1 MSDAPKFKPNRL
13 LYILFAVGG
22 GIFGVHNFYA
32 GRKKYALFQL
42 LLSLL
47 SCGILAGITLVTVLA
62 DIFCYDTAEGKFRK
76 TGLLWTFGCIF
87 LIFLLPALGIYA
99 LYRHNLKQEC
109 SFNIVNIKSSLQM
122 YAQVHKGKLPV
133 ENNDAG
139 LLELWELNISGEKL
153 ICPISQER
161 KYVYL
166 GGANVKMGRCPVF
179 FELPEGHSQEKTTV
193 IYADGSLEVANV
205 AGCNTAADVLEYLEK
220 NAADEKIKLFL
231 RRKYSLFAENHKR

>member
-1 MSDAPKFKPNRL
+1 MSDAPEFKPNRL
-13 LYILFAVGG
+13 LYILLAVGG
-22 GIFGVHNFYA
+22 GIFGAHNFYA

-42 LLSLL
+42 LLTVL
-47 SCGILAGITLVTVLA
+47 SFGILAGIAFLTALA
-62 DIFCYDTAEGKFRK
+62 DIFCYDPENRKFRK
-76 TGLLWTFGCIF
+76 SGLLWTFGIVF
-87 LIFLLPALGIYA
+87 FVLLLPASGIYA

-109 SFNIVNIKSSLQM
+109 FFNIVNIKLSLQM
-122 YAQVHKGKLPV
+122 YAQAHKGKLPV
-133 ENNDAG
+133 ADNDSG
-139 LLELWELNISGEKL
+139 LLKLREWNIPEEKL
-153 ICPISQER
+153 ICPVTQER